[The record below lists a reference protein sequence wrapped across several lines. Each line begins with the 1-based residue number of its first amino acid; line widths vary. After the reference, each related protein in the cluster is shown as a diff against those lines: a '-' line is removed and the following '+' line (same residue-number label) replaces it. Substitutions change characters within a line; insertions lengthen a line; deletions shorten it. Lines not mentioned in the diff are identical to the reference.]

1 MKSMRKGR
9 KCHKC
14 GYERNAPEA
23 GWCGL
28 CYEPF
33 NKQGAGEAASSQT
46 TAPPPPTRPDMVS
59 AVKPLLLAV
68 VALLGIAA
76 AIWEFKAR
84 GGAGTGA
91 GAAAEENSF
100 AAQSAEADRLL
111 EAHRAEQAAF
121 LTEIEADGLDPE
133 GFGIEGGYTKK
144 LFKLQDS
151 YANAINALKL
161 PCPSCVD
168 KEKDA
173 AYLAWT
179 TAHQQRE
186 TEIMNDFNA
195 RYARLVKLSAA
206 AAR

>member
-1 MKSMRKGR
+1 MRKGR

-14 GYERNAPEA
+14 GYEKNAAEA
-23 GWCGL
+23 DWCGL

-33 NKQGAGEAASSQT
+33 NKAGKPDGLASAARP
-46 TAPPPPTRPDMVS
+46 APPPPTRPDVVS
-59 AVKPLLLAV
+59 AAKPLLLAA

-76 AIWEFKAR
+76 TLWEFNAR
-84 GGAGTGA
+84 GTGPGAGGAGTG
-91 GAAAEENSF
+91 NRF
-100 AAQSAEADRLL
+100 AVQTSEADRLL
-111 EAHRAEQAAF
+111 EAHRTEQTALLA
-121 LTEIEADGLDPE
+121 EIEADGPDPE
-133 GFGIEGGYTKK
+133 GFGAEGGYTKK

-151 YANAINALKL
+151 YSVAINALKL

-179 TAHQQRE
+179 QSHQLRE
-186 TEIMNDFNA
+186 TEIMNDFNS

>member
-1 MKSMRKGR
+1 MRKGR
-9 KCHKC
+9 KCPKC

-23 GWCGL
+23 AWCGL

-33 NKQGAGEAASSQT
+33 NKTGKPAE
-46 TAPPPPTRPDMVS
+46 TAPVPQPAPPQPTRPDLVR
-59 AVKPLLLAV
+59 AAKPLLLAA

-76 AIWEFKAR
+76 ALWEFKAR
-84 GGAGTGA
+84 SGADAGAGGAA
-91 GAAAEENSF
+91 GEDPF
-100 AAQSAEADRLL
+100 AAQTVQADRLL
-111 EAHRAEQAAF
+111 EAHRAEQAA
-121 LTEIEADGLDPE
+121 LLSEIEADGMDPE

-151 YANAINALKL
+151 YASAINALKL

-179 TAHQQRE
+179 REHQLRE
-186 TEIMNDFNA
+186 TEIMNDFNS

>member
-1 MKSMRKGR
+1 MRKGR
-9 KCHKC
+9 KCPKC
-14 GYERNAPEA
+14 GYERNAAEA
-23 GWCGL
+23 AWCGL

-33 NKQGAGEAASSQT
+33 NKAAKPGETAQATQPATPQPTQPDLVRAA
-46 TAPPPPTRPDMVS
+46 
-59 AVKPLLLAV
+59 KPLLLAA
-68 VALLGIAA
+68 VALLGTAA
-76 AIWEFKAR
+76 ALWEFKAR
-84 GGAGTGA
+84 GGAGAGSG
-91 GAAAEENSF
+91 GAAGENPF
-100 AAQSAEADRLL
+100 AAQTAQADRLL
-111 EAHRAEQAAF
+111 EAHRTEQAA
-121 LTEIEADGLDPE
+121 LLAEIEADGMDPE

-151 YANAINALKL
+151 YAGAVNALKL

-179 TAHQQRE
+179 RAHQLRE

-206 AAR
+206 VTR

>member
-9 KCHKC
+9 KCPKC
-14 GYERNAPEA
+14 GYEKNAAEA

-33 NKQGAGEAASSQT
+33 NKAGKQAETAAAAQP
-46 TAPPPPTRPDMVS
+46 APPQPTQPDLVR
-59 AVKPLLLAV
+59 AAKPLLLAV

-76 AIWEFKAR
+76 ALWDHKAS
-84 GGAGTGA
+84 GDAKSSGAT
-91 GAAAEENSF
+91 AENLF
-100 AAQSAEADRLL
+100 AAQTAEADRLL

-121 LTEIEADGLDPE
+121 LTEIETDGLDPE

-151 YANAINALKL
+151 YASAVNALKL

-173 AYLAWT
+173 PYLAWT
-179 TAHQQRE
+179 QAHQLRE

-206 AAR
+206 ASR

>member
-1 MKSMRKGR
+1 MRKGR
-9 KCHKC
+9 KCPKC
-14 GYERNAPEA
+14 GYERNAA
-23 GWCGL
+23 DSGWCGL

-33 NKQGAGEAASSQT
+33 NKPGKPGVNAPAAQP
-46 TAPPPPTRPDMVS
+46 APPPPTQPDLVR
-59 AVKPLLLAV
+59 AAKPLLLVA
-68 VALLGIAA
+68 VALLGVAA
-76 AIWEFKAR
+76 ALWEYKAR
-84 GGAGTGA
+84 GNIDKAA
-91 GAAAEENSF
+91 GAQAENLF
-100 AAQSAEADRLL
+100 AAQTAEATRLL

-151 YANAINALKL
+151 YASAINALKL

-173 AYLAWT
+173 QYLAWT
-179 TAHQQRE
+179 RAHQLRE

-206 AAR
+206 TAR